1 MASTR
6 LTLPDYRA
14 LADFRYHLR
23 RFISFSDQA
32 ARAAGVEPHQHQLL
46 LAVKGMP
53 EGVMA
58 TMGAIA
64 ERLQIRHHST
74 VELVD
79 RMEGR
84 GLVRRLR
91 SVGDRRQVLV
101 VLTDRGE
108 SLLARLAAEHR
119 VEVRSIGPALLRA
132 LGALVAKV
140 EHSRAAG
147 AGQGIRVGAR

>member
-64 ERLQIRHHST
+64 ERLQIRHHSA
-74 VELVD
+74 VELID
-79 RMEGR
+79 RTAAR
-84 GLVRRLR
+84 RLVRRGPGA
-91 SVGDRRQVLV
+91 GDRRQVIV
-101 VLTDRGE
+101 RLTRRGE
-108 SLLARLAAEHR
+108 AVLSRLSLAHR
-119 VEVRSIGPALLRA
+119 TELRTIGPALLGP
-132 LGALVAKV
+132 LGALVRGRKRS
-140 EHSRAAG
+140 SR
-147 AGQGIRVGAR
+147 